1 MKRALMILGL
11 LLACTASLTAQGFDP
26 TVEVSRS
33 YDVRLGEIHKPV
45 LPMEVPDTLARFGHT
60 TDYSIFEKPYSNL
73 YEFTPYDALR
83 IKPLDPVRLPLLYAR
98 IGLQMPI
105 APLVDVHLQKATKR
119 GSYFNMALHHN
130 SFFGSVQ
137 DVKGLDLSMQNTDND
152 VSADMKFVWATGEAG
167 IGVNYN
173 YDSRYAVSSAGQTA
187 RNGYG
192 NLGVKA
198 GLRST
203 TENENNLYYDFRFR
217 YDRGRSSYLT
227 SAMTDRLAVNENAFS
242 LNGWVGTTFDIHRIY
257 IDMSIRLANYS
268 GAKEYTTAVVA
279 FSPIYEYSS
288 NRFEGKFGVMFGN
301 RFGLQESKATK
312 APDGNN
318 LNALSNVFPDIDARY
333 EIIRRSLWIHTTI
346 GGGFDLNDYGF
357 LASQVPLLSPNTPM
371 LMGSRPLD
379 LTLALEGVV
388 FGRFAMNLTG
398 GFVMERGRP
407 VFEPLVPADGSPAEI
422 QLGFLNANTLMGGLD
437 AFWKSSTV
445 TTGGELRFYHYFP
458 LEGEA
463 AITQLPNAT
472 GRLYFRYNWRE
483 RVIGSLDYDF
493 RSTISG
499 GTFGTWTAPW
509 IHNLGLTVDYVVNR
523 HFTLYG
529 KLSNLFNCQNQ
540 YVPYYMEPGFSFGG
554 GIALI
559 F

>member
-11 LLACTASLTAQGFDP
+11 LLACTAPLTAQGFDP

-45 LPMEVPDTLARFGHT
+45 LPLEVSDTLARFGHT
-60 TDYSIFEKPYSNL
+60 TDYSIFEKPYGNL

-83 IKPLDPVRLPLLYAR
+83 IKPMDPIRLPLLYAR
-98 IGLQMPI
+98 VGLQMPI
-105 APLVDVHLQKATKR
+105 APLVDVHLQKATKK
-119 GSYFNMALHHN
+119 GTYFNMALHHN

-137 DVKGLDLSMQNTDND
+137 DVKGLDLAMQNSDND

-167 IGVNYN
+167 VGVSYN
-173 YDSRYAVSSAGQTA
+173 YDSRYTLSSSGQNA

-217 YDRGRSSYLT
+217 YDRGHSSYLT
-227 SAMTDRLAVNENAFS
+227 SAMTDRLAVNEDAFS

-268 GAKEYTTAVVA
+268 GAKDYTTAVVA

-288 NRFEGKFGVMFGN
+288 NRFEGKFGVKFGN

-333 EIIRRSLWIHTTI
+333 EIVRRSLWIHTII

-357 LASQVPLLSPNTPM
+357 LAAQVPLLSPNTPM

-407 VFEPLVPADGSPAEI
+407 VFEPVVPSDNSPAEI
-422 QLGFLNANTLMGGLD
+422 KLGFLNANTLTGGLD

-458 LEGEA
+458 LAGEPA
-463 AITQLPNAT
+463 VTQLPNAT

-493 RSTISG
+493 RSSVSG
-499 GTFGTWTAPW
+499 STFGAWTAPW

-529 KLSNLFNCQNQ
+529 KLSNLFNCRNQ